1 MARPEIGGLDGH
13 AGANAV
19 IDAHHHLWKLSRADY
34 GWIGDGGNPAVAP
47 IERDYLVEDYRALA
61 AVNGISGSIVV
72 QAAQTVAETRWLLD
86 RARASG
92 GLIKGVV
99 GWIDMAAPNAPDV
112 LHDLARNP
120 LLRSIRPM
128 LQEIADVEWVLQPM
142 LAPALRAVIELD
154 LSFDLLV
161 RPPHLKAALA
171 LLLRHPDLRAI
182 VDHGGKPDIAR
193 GMWQPWADDLRR
205 IARETPAYCKLSGL
219 VTEAGRGWKPDD
231 LLRYT
236 DHLVECFGVERL
248 VWGSD
253 WPVMLLNA
261 DYPGWLAAT
270 KQLIAPLSRADQM
283 AVMNDNAIR
292 FYGLPVTP
300 A

>member
-1 MARPEIGGLDGH
+1 M
-13 AGANAV
+13 

-34 GWIGDGGNPAVAP
+34 GWIGDGSNPAMAP
-47 IERDYLVEDYRALA
+47 IERDFLVEDYRALA
-61 AVNGISGSIVV
+61 AANGIAGSIVV
-72 QAAQTVAETRWLLD
+72 QAAQTVAETRWLLEQ
-86 RARASG
+86 ARASG

-99 GWIDMAAPNAPDV
+99 GWIDMTAVNAPDV
-112 LHDLARNP
+112 LRDLAQDP

-128 LQEIADVEWVLQPM
+128 LQEHPDVEWVLQPK
-142 LAPALRAVIELD
+142 LAAALRVVIEQD

-161 RPPHLKAALA
+161 RPPHLKAVLA

-182 VDHGGKPDIAR
+182 VDHGAKPDIA
-193 GMWQPWADDLRR
+193 GGVWQPWADDMRR

-219 VTEAGRGWKPDD
+219 VTEARAAWKPDD
-231 LLRYT
+231 LRRYAE
-236 DHLVECFGVERL
+236 HLIECFGVERV

-261 DYPGWLAAT
+261 DYPGWLAAA
-270 KQLIAPLSRADQM
+270 KQFIAPHSAAEQM
-283 AVMNDNAIR
+283 AILSDNAIR
-292 FYGLPVTP
+292 FYRLPMRP

>member
-1 MARPEIGGLDGH
+1 M
-13 AGANAV
+13 
-19 IDAHHHLWKLSRADY
+19 IDAHHHLWKLSRTDY
-34 GWIGDGGNPAVAP
+34 GWIGERSNPAVAP

-61 AVNGISGSIVV
+61 VANGIAGSIVV
-72 QAAQTVAETRWLLD
+72 QAAQTVTETRWLLD
-86 RARASG
+86 QARASG

-99 GWIDMAAPNAPDV
+99 GWIDMAAANSPDA
-112 LHDLARNP
+112 LHDLAQDR

-128 LQEIADVEWVLQPM
+128 LQEIADIEWVLQPR
-142 LAPALRAVIELD
+142 LAPALRALIEHD

-161 RPPHLKAALA
+161 RPPHLKAVLT

-182 VDHGGKPDIAR
+182 VDHGGKPDIANS
-193 GMWQPWADDLRR
+193 MWQPWADDMRR

-219 VTEAGRGWKPDD
+219 VTEARSGWKPDD
-231 LLRYT
+231 LLRYAE
-236 DHLVECFGVERL
+236 HLVECFGMERI

-261 DYPGWLAAT
+261 DYPGWLAAA
-270 KQLIAPLSRADQM
+270 KQFIAPHSTADQM

-292 FYGLPVTP
+292 FYRLPMRP

>member
-1 MARPEIGGLDGH
+1 M
-13 AGANAV
+13 

-34 GWIGDGGNPAVAP
+34 GWIGNGHDPALAP
-47 IERDYLVEDYRALA
+47 IERDYLLEDYRAIA
-61 AVNGISGSIVV
+61 AANGIAGSVVV
-72 QAAQTVAETRWLLD
+72 QAAQTVTETRWLLD
-86 RARASG
+86 QARASG

-99 GWIDMAAPNAPDV
+99 GWLDMAAANAPDV
-112 LHDLARNP
+112 LHDLAQDP
-120 LLRSIRPM
+120 LLRGIRPM
-128 LQEIADVEWVLQPM
+128 LQEIADVEWMLQPK
-142 LAPALRAVIELD
+142 LLPAFRAIIERD

-161 RPPHLKAALA
+161 RPVHLKAALT
-171 LLLRHPDLRAI
+171 LLTRHPDLRAI
-182 VDHGGKPDIAR
+182 VDHSGKPDIANDV
-193 GMWQPWADDLRR
+193 WQPWADDLRR

-219 VTEAGRGWKPDD
+219 VTESRPGWKADD
-231 LLRYT
+231 LRRYAE
-236 DHLVECFGVERL
+236 HLVECFGVERI

-270 KQLIAPLSRADQM
+270 RQIIAPHFATDQM

-292 FYGLPVTP
+292 FYRLPIRP

>member
-1 MARPEIGGLDGH
+1 
-13 AGANAV
+13 V
-19 IDAHHHLWKLSRADY
+19 VADF
-34 GWIGDGGNPAVAP
+34 
-47 IERDYLVEDYRALA
+47 RALA
-61 AVNGISGSIVV
+61 AANGIAGSVVV
-72 QAAQTVAETRWLLD
+72 QAAQTVTETRWLLD
-86 RARASG
+86 QARASG

-99 GWIDMAAPNAPDV
+99 GWLDMAAANAPDI
-112 LHDLARNP
+112 LHDLAQDP

-128 LQEIADVEWVLQPM
+128 LQEIADVEWVLQPK
-142 LAPALRAVIELD
+142 LAPALRAVTELD

-171 LLLRHPDLRAI
+171 LLLRHPELRAI
-182 VDHGGKPDIAR
+182 VDHGGKPHIAD
-193 GMWQPWADDLRR
+193 GMWQPWADNMRR

-219 VTEAGRGWKPDD
+219 VTEARPGWKPDD
-231 LLRYT
+231 LLRYAE
-236 DHLVECFGVERL
+236 HLIECFGVERL

-261 DYPGWLAAT
+261 DYPGWLAAA
-270 KQLIAPLSRADQM
+270 KQFIAPYSAADQM

-292 FYGLPVTP
+292 FYRLPMRQ

>member
-1 MARPEIGGLDGH
+1 M
-13 AGANAV
+13 

-34 GWIGDGGNPAVAP
+34 GWIGDGRNPAVAR
-47 IERDYLVEDYRALA
+47 IERDYLVEDYRSLALA
-61 AVNGISGSIVV
+61 NGIAGSVVV

-86 RARASG
+86 QARASG

-99 GWIDMAAPNAPDV
+99 GWIDMAAANAPEV
-112 LHDLARNP
+112 LHDLAQDT

-128 LQEIADVEWVLQPM
+128 LQEIADVEWVLQPK
-142 LAPALRAVIELD
+142 LVPALRAIIELD

-161 RPPHLKAALA
+161 RPPHLKAVLT
-171 LLLRHPDLRAI
+171 LLTRHPDLRAI
-182 VDHGGKPDIAR
+182 VDHGGKPDIAH

-219 VTEAGRGWKPDD
+219 VTEARAGWKPDD
-231 LLRYT
+231 LLRYAE
-236 DHLVECFGVERL
+236 HLVECFGVERL

-261 DYPGWLAAT
+261 DYAGWLAAA
-270 KQLIAPLSRADQM
+270 KQFVAPHSAADQM

-292 FYGLPVTP
+292 FYRLPMRP

>member
-1 MARPEIGGLDGH
+1 M
-13 AGANAV
+13 

-34 GWIGDGGNPAVAP
+34 GWIGKRSNPAVAP
-47 IERDYLVEDYRALA
+47 IERDFLVGDYRALA
-61 AVNGISGSIVV
+61 AANGIAGSVVV

-86 RARASG
+86 QARASG

-99 GWIDMAAPNAPDV
+99 GWIDMTAANAPDV
-112 LHDLARNP
+112 LHDLAQDP

-128 LQEIADVEWVLQPM
+128 LQEIPDVEWVLQAK
-142 LAPALRAVIELD
+142 LAPALRAVMERD

-161 RPPHLKAALA
+161 RPPHLKAALT

-182 VDHGGKPDIAR
+182 VDHGGKPDIAND
-193 GMWQPWADDLRR
+193 MWQPWADDLRR

-219 VTEAGRGWKPDD
+219 VTEARKGWKPDD

-236 DHLVECFGVERL
+236 EHLVECFGVERL

-261 DYPGWLAAT
+261 DYPGWLAAAR
-270 KQLIAPLSRADQM
+270 QFIAPLSTADQM

-292 FYGLPVTP
+292 FYRLPMRP